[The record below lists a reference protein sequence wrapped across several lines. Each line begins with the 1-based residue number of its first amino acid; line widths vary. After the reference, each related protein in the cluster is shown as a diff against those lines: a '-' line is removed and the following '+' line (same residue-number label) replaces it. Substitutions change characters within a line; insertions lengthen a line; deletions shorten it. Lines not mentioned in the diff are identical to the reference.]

1 VTTQPEVVR
10 SLGRWSLAALVLN
23 TIIGTGIFVLPGT
36 AAARLGWSSLLAWI
50 VAAALTSA
58 MVLCFAEV
66 ASRFE
71 GAGGAYLYAQAAFGR
86 FAGVQIAW
94 VNYFARATAAAAQAN
109 AFGTYLAEL
118 WPLAGTGTGGAL
130 TSTLFIGF
138 LAAANVR
145 SVSAGARVSNAFAL
159 VKIAPLLL
167 FGALGIVW
175 LVFGRGETGLGGSD
189 TSVGSWLQLLL
200 LLMFAYGGFESAL
213 IPLTEAKD
221 PRRDAPFAL
230 FAGLG
235 LVTVVYLAAQL
246 AVLATLSDPGATQR
260 PLAESARVMVG
271 TAGATVIAVAAIV
284 SIYGWLASMTLTV
297 PRITMA
303 MAHRGDL
310 PAAFG
315 WIHPQFRTPW
325 VSVLVFAGVAWVLAI
340 SGGLLQN
347 LSLSAVSRLFV
358 YGTVCGSLLVFRRRE
373 AAAAAPPAA
382 YRSPLGAL
390 MAVVGVATSIVLASR
405 MNAREGVSLAIVVA
419 IGVAHWLVVRGRPAP
434 QVVGS

>member
-1 VTTQPEVVR
+1 MSGSPALVR

-36 AAARLGWSSLLAWI
+36 AAARLGWASLWAWGL
-50 VAAALTSA
+50 AALLTAA

-66 ASRFE
+66 ASRFD
-71 GAGGAYLYAQAAFGR
+71 GAGGAYLYAQSAFGR

-94 VNYFARATAAAAQAN
+94 INYFARATAAAAQAN
-109 AFGTYLAEL
+109 AFGTYLGEL
-118 WPLAGTGTGGAL
+118 WPLAGSRVGGVV
-130 TSTLFIGF
+130 TSTVFIGF

-145 SVSAGARVSNAFAL
+145 SVSTGARVSNLFAL
-159 VKIAPLLL
+159 IKMAPLLV
-167 FGALGIVW
+167 FGALGIAW
-175 LVFGRGETGLGGSD
+175 LVLGRGATGLVAGDASA
-189 TSVGSWLQLLL
+189 GSWLQLLL
-200 LLMFAYGGFESAL
+200 LLMFAFGGFESAL
-213 IPLTEAKD
+213 IPLTEAKN

-260 PLAESARVMVG
+260 PLAESARVMFG
-271 TAGATVIAVAAIV
+271 AAGATVIVVAALV

-297 PRITMA
+297 PRITMS
-303 MAHRGDL
+303 MAERGDL

-315 WIHPQFRTPW
+315 WIHPTFRTPW
-325 VSVLVFAGVAWVLAI
+325 VSILVFSGVAWLLAV

-358 YGTVCGSLLVFRRRE
+358 YGTVCASLVVFRRRE
-373 AAAAAPPAA
+373 
-382 YRSPLGAL
+382 RLGAVGGAAFRAPVGGA
-390 MAVVGVATSIVLASR
+390 MAAVGVVTSVVLASR
-405 MNAREGVSLAIVVA
+405 MNAREAVSLALVVA
-419 IGVAHWLVVRGRPAP
+419 VGLAHWLTVRER
-434 QVVGS
+434 QLRTTT

>member
-1 VTTQPEVVR
+1 MSGRPGLVR

-36 AAARLGWSSLLAWI
+36 AAARLGWASLLAWGL
-50 VAAALTSA
+50 AALLTAA

-66 ASRFE
+66 ASRFD
-71 GAGGAYLYAQAAFGR
+71 GAGGAYLYAQSAFGR
-86 FAGVQIAW
+86 FAGVEIAW
-94 VNYFARATAAAAQAN
+94 INYFARATAAAAQAN

-118 WPLAGTGTGGAL
+118 WPFAGSRFGGVV
-130 TSTLFIGF
+130 TSTAFIGF

-145 SVSAGARVSNAFAL
+145 SVSTGARVSNLFAL
-159 VKIAPLLL
+159 VKMAPLLL

-175 LVFGRGETGLGGSD
+175 LALGRGATGLVAGDASA
-189 TSVGSWLQLLL
+189 GSWLQLLL
-200 LLMFAYGGFESAL
+200 LLMFAFGGFESAL
-213 IPLTEAKD
+213 IPLTEAKN
-221 PRRDAPFAL
+221 PRRDVPFAL

-260 PLAESARVMVG
+260 PLAESARVMFG
-271 TAGATVIAVAAIV
+271 AAGATVIVVAALV

-297 PRITMA
+297 PRITMS
-303 MAHRGDL
+303 MAERGDL

-315 WIHPQFRTPW
+315 WIHPKFRTPW
-325 VSVLVFAGVAWVLAI
+325 VSIFVFSGLAWLLAI

-358 YGTVCGSLLVFRRRE
+358 YGTVCVSLVVFRRRE
-373 AAAAAPPAA
+373 GAGGVAAAAFRAPIGVVMAA
-382 YRSPLGAL
+382 VGA
-390 MAVVGVATSIVLASR
+390 ATSIVLASR
-405 MNAREGVSLAIVVA
+405 MNVREAISLALVVA
-419 IGVAHWLVVRGRPAP
+419 VGLAHWLTLRQQQSRAP
-434 QVVGS
+434 V